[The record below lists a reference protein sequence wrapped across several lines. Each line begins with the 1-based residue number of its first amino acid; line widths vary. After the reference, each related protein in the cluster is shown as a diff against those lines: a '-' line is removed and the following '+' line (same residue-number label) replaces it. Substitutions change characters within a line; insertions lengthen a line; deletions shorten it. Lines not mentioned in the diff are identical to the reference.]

1 MKIIIL
7 LLVLTSM
14 GQIAFGQKYFTK
26 SGKISFFSDAPLE
39 KIEAHNTSATA
50 VFDAS
55 TGQMEFAVLIK
66 AFQFEKAL
74 MQEHFNENYMES
86 GKYPKSTFKG
96 KFSDPSAVNWDKPG
110 TYPVKVTGDLTIHGV
125 TNPVTADGTI
135 VIGNDKKIKAT
146 SKFEVAVADYKIEI
160 PKVVRDNIAKIVTID
175 VNLDLQPLQ

>member
-1 MKIIIL
+1 MKNLIL
-7 LLVLTSM
+7 LLVLTSV

-26 SGKISFFSDAPLE
+26 NGKISFFSEAPLE

-55 TGQMEFAVLIK
+55 TGKMEFAVLIK

-96 KFSDPSAVNWDKPG
+96 KFSDASAVNWDKPG

-125 TNPVTADGTI
+125 TNQVTADGSI
-135 VIGNDKKIKAT
+135 VIGSDKKIKAT
-146 SKFEVAVADYKIEI
+146 SQFEVAVADYKIEI
-160 PKVVRDNIAKIVTID
+160 PSVVRDNIAKNVTID
-175 VNLDLQPLQ
+175 VNLDLQLLQ